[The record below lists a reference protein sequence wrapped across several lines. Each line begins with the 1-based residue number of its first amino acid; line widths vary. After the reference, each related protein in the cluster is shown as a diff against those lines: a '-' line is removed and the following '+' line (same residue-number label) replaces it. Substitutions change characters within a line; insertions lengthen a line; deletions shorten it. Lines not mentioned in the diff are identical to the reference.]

1 MRTQLPVRIQ
11 KESLNEYRS
20 DHLNFS
26 SSFIM
31 IFFSECFSA
40 FLSRNAIPTPLSNEN
55 MHIMEPTN
63 IVYYDNG
70 NILNIRNNY
79 GSRCAFNINHVKNHW
94 ADIELFNE
102 YFYTIKEYRKL
113 KLEKIYEGR

>member
-1 MRTQLPVRIQ
+1 MKVGDKVYCKKDSHT
-11 KESLNEYRS
+11 
-20 DHLNFS
+20 S
-26 SSFIM
+26 SGNWFTADCWY
-31 IFFSECFSA
+31 E
-40 FLSRNAIPTPLSNEN
+40 
-55 MHIMEPTN
+55 